1 MKRTEIIDY
10 CKSLTGESGHTTV
23 LQIYNS
29 QKKLPRGYAVRLND
43 AWCAT
48 FVSAVFLKFGY
59 SDISECSCLEMGK
72 KAANLGIFK
81 KPTYNAD
88 LGDIIFYD
96 WNGDNVFDHVGIIVG
111 KTDTAYIVR
120 EGNKSSSIG
129 NRTVYKSDKYIGGFI
144 LPPYE
149 KESTH
154 LDLILQMIAGVDID
168 TLYKLKGA
176 TGVRDEMI
184 RIVKEG
190 Y

>member
-10 CKSLTGESGHTTV
+10 AKSLTGETGHTTV

-43 AWCAT
+43 PWCAA
-48 FVSAVFLKFGY
+48 FVSACFLKYGY
-59 SDISECSCLEMGK
+59 DAISECSCLEMGK

-81 KPTYNAD
+81 KPGTEANK
-88 LGDIIFYD
+88 GDIIFYD
-96 WNGDNVFDHVGIIVG
+96 WNGDNVFDHVGIIMD
-111 KTDTAYIVR
+111 KTDSAYIVR
-120 EGNKSSSIG
+120 EGNKSGGIG
-129 NRTVYKSDKYIGGFI
+129 NRTVYKNSKNIGGFI

-149 KESTH
+149 TESSH
-154 LDLILQMIAGVDID
+154 LDLILNMIAGVDID
-168 TLYKLKGA
+168 TLYKLKGSE
-176 TGVRDEMI
+176 GVKTEMI

>member
-1 MKRTEIIDY
+1 MKRNDIIDY
-10 CKSLTGESGHTTV
+10 AKSLTGETGHTEV
-23 LQIYNS
+23 LKIYNA
-29 QKKLPRGYAVRLND
+29 QKSLPRGYAVRLND

-48 FVSAVFLKFGY
+48 FVSAIFLKYGY
-59 SDISECSCLEMGK
+59 EDISECSCLEMAK
-72 KAANLGIFK
+72 KGANLGIFK
-81 KPTYNAD
+81 KPSTDASV
-88 LGDIIFYD
+88 GDIIFYD

-144 LPPYE
+144 FPPYE
-149 KESTH
+149 KESDH
-154 LDLILQMIAGVDID
+154 LSLILNMIAGVDVD

-176 TGVRDEMI
+176 EGVKNEMI